1 VPSYF
6 SWLRGGEP
14 LEILRDDTAPPVP
27 ETFAQGGGTGLLKS
41 QAACPF
47 QAFATYRLGARSWD
61 DAKPGL
67 DPLDRGSLLHDV
79 LERVWREL
87 GSQQQLRALR
97 SGPLQELA
105 EDAID
110 EALENRASL
119 HPPLQGPRLRSIE
132 RQRLLN
138 LLLEWLETER
148 ARKAFHIFQQEVEV
162 EKEFGGLR
170 LKFRID
176 RIDKLEDDRHV
187 LIDYKSGEASA
198 KSWEGDRPDEPQL
211 PLYLLTAGLDFAA
224 LAFARCKRGKL
235 GFEGYADGKHI
246 IHGLKDPSLGWK
258 PQQKHWRE
266 VLERLAAGFREGR
279 AAVDPKSGDKT
290 CKFCRLNAL
299 CRVAE
304 SAAERHLAFREAGV
318 E

>member
-1 VPSYF
+1 
-6 SWLRGGEP
+6 
-14 LEILRDDTAPPVP
+14 
-27 ETFAQGGGTGLLKS
+27 
-41 QAACPF
+41 
-47 QAFATYRLGARSWD
+47 
-61 DAKPGL
+61 
-67 DPLDRGSLLHDV
+67 
-79 LERVWREL
+79 
-87 GSQQQLRALR
+87 
-97 SGPLQELA
+97 
-105 EDAID
+105 
-110 EALENRASL
+110 
-119 HPPLQGPRLRSIE
+119 
-132 RQRLLN
+132 
-138 LLLEWLETER
+138 
-148 ARKAFHIFQQEVEV
+148 
-162 EKEFGGLR
+162 
-170 LKFRID
+170 
-176 RIDKLEDDRHV
+176 V